1 MQKRLIFTSCALLFL
16 AAAPVLAQNS
26 VRTAGEKISG
36 AAYREQ
42 SSQAYWSGA
51 YSNAST
57 LNDYARSYSYIPADT
72 AEEHTAEV
80 HRNVTAAKKEVS
92 KLGPRAKTDKKLAG
106 HVDTLHKHYD
116 AALAHSKDLHEEAKK
131 GDKADQKK
139 LGASAAGMTDSLKA
153 ADAEHKKLN
162 EHLKATDSK

>member
-1 MQKRLIFTSCALLFL
+1 MQKQLFFASCALAFL
-16 AAAPVLAQNS
+16 AATPVLAQNS

-51 YSNAST
+51 YSHADT
-57 LNDYARSYSYIPADT
+57 LNHYARTYSYIPTDT
-72 AEEHTAEV
+72 AAEHTAEV
-80 HRNVTAAKKEVS
+80 HRNVTAAKKEVT
-92 KLGPRAKTDKKLAG
+92 KLGDKAKTDKKVGG

-116 AALAHSKDLHEEAKK
+116 KAIEQAKAIEAEAAK

-139 LGASAAGMTDSLKA
+139 LAASAASLNDSLKA
-153 ADAEHKKLN
+153 AQDEHKKLHD
-162 EHLKATDSK
+162 HLKTADGK

>member
-1 MQKRLIFTSCALLFL
+1 MKTRMLFGGCALVLF
-16 AAAPVLAQNS
+16 AVAQVFAQNS

-51 YSNAST
+51 YGHTST

-72 AEEHTAEV
+72 AQEHSAEV
-80 HRNVTAAKKEVS
+80 HRNVTSAKKEVS
-92 KLGPRAKTDKKLAG
+92 KLSGKAKTDKKLAG
-106 HVDTLHKHYD
+106 HVDTLNKHYD
-116 AALAHSKDLHEEAKK
+116 KALEHTKALETESAK

-139 LGASAAGMTDSLKA
+139 LQESAAGAHESLKA
-153 ADAEHKKLN
+153 AQEEHKKLS
-162 EHLKATDSK
+162 EHLKSTDGK